1 MKEYLGDCGD
11 KLEEL
16 QADFGSALSGKNQ
29 RLRTLALRKNSK
41 LQVWQGV

>member
-29 RLRTLALRKNSK
+29 RLRTLVRKNSK